1 MYIPMM
7 NLVFILELLHK
18 WHLLELELNYVN

>member
-7 NLVFILELLHK
+7 NLVFILELFHK
-18 WHLLELELNYVN
+18 WHLLELELYYEN